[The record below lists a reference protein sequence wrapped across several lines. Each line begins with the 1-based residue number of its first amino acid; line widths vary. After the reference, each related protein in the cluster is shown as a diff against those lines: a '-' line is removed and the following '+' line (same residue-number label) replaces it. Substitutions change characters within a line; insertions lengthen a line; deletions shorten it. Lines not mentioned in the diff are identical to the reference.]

1 MSWPFAKEYSMKSAC
16 RKYCLEA
23 VELSEKLIKLSQS
36 GQIVC
41 EDTKCLV
48 FFGVVLDSAS
58 KIRLEAK
65 KRIDE
70 LKRRK
75 GTAHSKESSV

>member
-1 MSWPFAKEYSMKSAC
+1 MKSTC
-16 RKYCLEA
+16 RKYFLEA
-23 VELSEKLIKLSQS
+23 VELSEKLLKLSQN

-41 EDTKCLV
+41 DDNKSLV
-48 FFGVVLDSAS
+48 FFGIVLDSAS
-58 KIRLEAK
+58 KIQLEAK

-70 LKRRK
+70 LEEGK